1 MASVVFMGTPDFAV
15 PSLQK
20 LVETQNVVGIVTQ
33 PDRPAG
39 RGRQVRP
46 TPVKLEAQRHNIPV
60 YQPDSLRSESEA
72 APLRQWQPDI
82 IIVVAFGQILRP
94 HVLGMPPLGC
104 LNVHASLLP
113 RWRGASPIQH
123 ALLAGDTQTG
133 VTLMQMDVGMD
144 TGPIYVQR
152 AVPIQADDTAASLHD
167 RLSQLGATIL
177 AECLDDIVDGHLA
190 AEAQDNSLATYAP
203 LIKKEDGTL
212 DWQRD
217 ALELERQLR
226 AMTPW
231 PGAYTAWL
239 GKSLRLHRVKLAT
252 GSFPSHEPGR
262 VIASREG
269 AVVIAG
275 KGALVLQ
282 ELQLEGKRAMAVAD
296 FIRGQPDFIGSRL
309 GA

>member
-1 MASVVFMGTPDFAV
+1 MARVVFMGTPDFAV

-46 TPVKLEAQRHNIPV
+46 TPVKLEAQRHTIPV

-82 IIVVAFGQILRP
+82 IIVVAFGQILRQ
-94 HVLGMPPLGC
+94 HVLEMPPLGC

-123 ALLAGDTQTG
+123 AILAGDTQTG

-152 AVPIQADDTAASLHD
+152 AVPIQADETAASLHD
-167 RLSQLGATIL
+167 RLSQLGATML
-177 AECLDDIVDGHLA
+177 AECLDDIVNGQLV
-190 AEAQDNSLATYAP
+190 AEAQDNSHATYAP
-203 LIKKEDGTL
+203 LIKKEDGAL
-212 DWQRD
+212 DWQRK
-217 ALELERQLR
+217 AVELERQIR

-231 PGAYTAWL
+231 PGAYTSWL
-239 GKSLRLHRVKLAT
+239 GKSMRLHKVELAT
-252 GSFPSHEPGR
+252 GSLPSEEPGR
-262 VIASREG
+262 VIPYG
-269 AVVIAG
+269 DGVAVMAG
-275 KGALVLQ
+275 DGALALL
-282 ELQLEGKRAMAVAD
+282 ELQLEGKKGMAIAD
-296 FIRGQPDFIGSRL
+296 FIRGRPDFIGGKL
-309 GA
+309 GV